1 MPHPEGPDTRIF
13 HTLPDPAVL
22 DSRCSIFVT
31 DNPMILR
38 DYSGITLHPGLS
50 WLTSRDA
57 SSYVPGGESL
67 RIGWGLILTFWVTFA
82 TDSNPLIYCLFLKD
96 FANRTG
102 EGEAHKAYVSGAGRI
117 GGPLIAYIATN
128 TKV

>member
-1 MPHPEGPDTRIF
+1 
-13 HTLPDPAVL
+13 
-22 DSRCSIFVT
+22 
-31 DNPMILR
+31 MISC
-38 DYSGITLHPGLS
+38 DYFWKTLHPGLS

-57 SSYVPGGESL
+57 ISYVPGGESL
-67 RIGWGLILTFWVTFA
+67 RIGWGLILTFRVTLA

-102 EGEAHKAYVSGAGRI
+102 AGEAHKAYVSGAGRI